1 MTTALAAW
9 CGSIKDVSKLL
20 GIRQHRIDHAI
31 ASGLVREPR
40 IRVANRRVFQKE
52 DLITLAKHFGV
63 KLNAGQAVAA
73 EVAE

>member
-1 MTTALAAW
+1 MTTVLSAW
-9 CGSIKDVSKLL
+9 CGSIKDVSELL

-31 ASGLVREPR
+31 ASGLVKEPKIR
-40 IRVANRRVFQKE
+40 IANRRVFQQE

-63 KLNAGQAVAA
+63 KLNAGSAVAA

>member
-1 MTTALAAW
+1 M
-9 CGSIKDVSKLL
+9 SKLL

-31 ASGLVREPR
+31 ASGLVKEPK

-52 DLITLAKHFGV
+52 DLDNLCKHFGI
-63 KLNAGQAVAA
+63 KLKADNAVAA

>member
-31 ASGLVREPR
+31 ASGLVKEPA

-52 DLITLAKHFGV
+52 DLDNLRKHFGL
-63 KLNAGQAVAA
+63 KPTDGQAVAA